1 MAAYYIKIT
10 NVETGEVEISEAVP
24 AEEAIKFLKASI
36 EKEDDS
42 PVELDD
48 DADPFEA
55 DQGFPADFPG
65 F

>member
-1 MAAYYIKIT
+1 MDFIKIT
-10 NVETGEVEISEAVP
+10 NVETGEVEVSELIP
-24 AEEAIKFLKASI
+24 AAEALKILKASI
-36 EKEDDS
+36 EKEDDA

-48 DADPFEA
+48 DVDPFEA